1 LRALGKAVSNHI
13 RPNDMAARYGGE
25 EFAILMPNTALEHA
39 ASIAG
44 RLRRAVRKLLI
55 QAADEKLLPSIT
67 LSLGLSEMKAEDTLE
82 TLIASADAALYQ
94 AKQGGRN
101 RVFHLNTGF
110 GRHAAV
116 LCSARYLRVAHVT
129 LDDGHPALIAA

>member
-1 LRALGKAVSNHI
+1 
-13 RPNDMAARYGGE
+13 MAARYGGE

-44 RLRRAVRKLLI
+44 RLRRAVEKLLI

-67 LSLGLSEMKAEDTLE
+67 LSLGLSEMKAEE

-116 LCSARYLRVAHVT
+116 LCSPRYLRIAHVT